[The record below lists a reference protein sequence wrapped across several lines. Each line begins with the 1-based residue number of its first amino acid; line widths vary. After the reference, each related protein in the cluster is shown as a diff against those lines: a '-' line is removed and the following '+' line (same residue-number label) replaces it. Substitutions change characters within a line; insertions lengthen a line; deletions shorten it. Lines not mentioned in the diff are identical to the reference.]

1 MLSAMS
7 DESAEGRNL
16 LTSLGTA
23 IHYNAVAKGT
33 TVYDSDEQEVGTVH
47 QVVDNYREH
56 ILDGI
61 VITDTGGTVRF
72 VDGPEVA
79 RTFERGVI
87 LTIDAAEV
95 AKLGP
100 PEDGPGV
107 FSANAAAGKV
117 SRLFGSAWKK
127 K

>member
-1 MLSAMS
+1 MS
-7 DESAEGRNL
+7 EEKLDLMS
-16 LTSLGTA
+16 TLGPA
-23 IHYNAVAKGT
+23 IHYTAVAKGT
-33 TVYDSDEQEVGTVH
+33 PVYGSDDAEVGKVK

-61 VITDTGGTVRF
+61 VIADSGGTVRF

-87 LTIDAAEV
+87 LAIDAAAV
-95 AKLGP
+95 SQLGP

-107 FSANAAAGKV
+107 FGANVSAGKLG
-117 SRLFGSAWKK
+117 RLLGSAWKRK
-127 K
+127 